1 MPNWAYDLILILLAG
16 GLLLINGF
24 FVTAEFALVK
34 VRPSQLDLLA
44 KEGKPF
50 AMSAK
55 WLVTHLDAALGA
67 CQLGITI
74 ASLGLGWMGE
84 PAIARRLGPLLE
96 GVGIESPQIIHG
108 TAFVVAFSAITAGH
122 LVIGELAPKAFAIR
136 KPELMARWCAPP
148 LKAFYVVFYPVL
160 TVLNGA
166 ALILVR
172 WLGISDK
179 DGLGEQHSEAE
190 LRALLSHAHVEGE
203 LSRTEHQLLDAV
215 FEFEDLVCRRVM
227 VPRGDVEYLDI
238 DMSVADCI
246 EIINRTKHTRYPVCR
261 GSLDAVVGVVHIK
274 DLLGLDAADTEG
286 LKKIMR
292 PPHHVPETMSVSRL
306 LRYFQA
312 VHQHIAFVVDE
323 YGTIIG
329 IVTMENILELIV
341 GRVEDEFD
349 TETPD
354 IVPAGS
360 REFLVQGRTPVEA
373 VKEKFALELE
383 GEADTLSGLLV
394 EKLGHILEVGDTVN
408 LDGANAEVIEVKG
421 ARARL
426 VRLTLDR
433 SFAEEVEAEREA
445 ETAES

>member
-1 MPNWAYDLILILLAG
+1 
-16 GLLLINGF
+16 
-24 FVTAEFALVK
+24 
-34 VRPSQLDLLA
+34 
-44 KEGKPF
+44 
-50 AMSAK
+50 
-55 WLVTHLDAALGA
+55 VTHLDAALGA

-74 ASLGLGWMGE
+74 ASLGLGWLGE
-84 PAIARRLGPLLE
+84 PAIARRIGPVLE
-96 GVGIESPQIIHG
+96 STGVGSPQVIHG
-108 TAFVVAFSAITAGH
+108 AAFVIAFSAITAGH

-148 LKAFYVVFYPVL
+148 LKAFYLLFFPVL
-160 TVLNGA
+160 VVLNGA
-166 ALILVR
+166 ALVLVR
-172 WLGISDK
+172 WLGISDA
-179 DGLGEQHSEAE
+179 DGLSDQHSEAE

-227 VPRGDVEYLDI
+227 VPRGDVDFLDV
-238 DMSVADCI
+238 DMSIPECI
-246 EIINRTKHTRYPVCR
+246 EIINRTKHTRYPVCK

-274 DLLGLDAADTEG
+274 DLLGLDESESQG
-286 LKKIMR
+286 LRNSMR

-373 VKEKFALELE
+373 VKDRFRLKLE
-383 GEADTLSGLLV
+383 GDADTLSGLLV
-394 EKLGHILEVGDTVN
+394 EKIGHILEVGDTVE
-408 LDGANAEVIEVKG
+408 LGGAMAEVVEVKG

-426 VRLTLDR
+426 VRLTLDQ
-433 SFAEEVEAEREA
+433 SVADKVESEREPL
-445 ETAES
+445 ES